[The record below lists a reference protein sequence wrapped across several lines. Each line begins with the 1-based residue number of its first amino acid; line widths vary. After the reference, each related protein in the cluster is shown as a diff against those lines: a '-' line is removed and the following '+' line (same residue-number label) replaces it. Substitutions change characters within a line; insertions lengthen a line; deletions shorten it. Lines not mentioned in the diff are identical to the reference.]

1 LTGALAARLP
11 GAEVELID
19 INPARQSVASALS
32 CRFAAPQEARPEA
45 DVVIHASGAA
55 EGLATALAIAG
66 FEATI
71 LEMSWYGTRAVH
83 VPLGAAFHSR
93 RLTLRASQVGA
104 VPANRRQ
111 RWSRRRRLTLALALL
126 RDSVFDV
133 LLSGESAFSGLPDLM
148 PRLAASPKAVLCHT
162 LSYD

>member
-1 LTGALAARLP
+1 
-11 GAEVELID
+11 
-19 INPARQSVASALS
+19 
-32 CRFAAPQEARPEA
+32 
-45 DVVIHASGAA
+45 
-55 EGLATALAIAG
+55 
-66 FEATI
+66 
-71 LEMSWYGTRAVH
+71 MSWYGTRAVH

-93 RLTLRASQVGA
+93 RLTIRASQVGA